1 MCPSPPIRST
11 RSKCACFWKTL
22 IVVTAII
29 TALFGVFVY
38 LNEEFEPVVYRLPP
52 PPSLKGPLKP
62 NNYLRNAQ
70 MLLKGQI
77 MGPESLVVEKDGKKT
92 VIYTGT
98 WDGKLLKI
106 VNGIVEKSLKIKP
119 GKKTFACGATYHTE
133 PKCGRPLGI
142 RRLNEREFI
151 VAEAYSGLYT
161 VDFEKGIVNQI
172 FSNEQ
177 TLEEKKCHFANDL
190 DILNGR
196 NDSNSFTVFFSHSST
211 RWDRRR
217 FMHDFFEGKSTGRLI
232 RVEFDGNLKPKPSV
246 ALDGLGFANGVQL
259 HPDGESLLVSEC
271 SRARIIRYFHSGP
284 KRGQHSVF
292 TKNLPGFP
300 DNIRISS
307 SGQSF
312 LVGMAAVRHSD
323 QFISFMDFLGGH
335 PWIRWGIVQIIPQ
348 RYLTSILN
356 LIAQKYGMVVELDL
370 NGKIIR
376 SYHDPTGTVIQGVS
390 QASDDG
396 DFLYLGSFHADFI
409 GKVPKKG

>member
-1 MCPSPPIRST
+1 
-11 RSKCACFWKTL
+11 
-22 IVVTAII
+22 
-29 TALFGVFVY
+29 
-38 LNEEFEPVVYRLPP
+38 
-52 PPSLKGPLKP
+52 
-62 NNYLRNAQ
+62 
-70 MLLKGQI
+70 
-77 MGPESLVVEKDGKKT
+77 
-92 VIYTGT
+92 
-98 WDGKLLKI
+98 
-106 VNGIVEKSLKIKP
+106 
-119 GKKTFACGATYHTE
+119 
-133 PKCGRPLGI
+133 
-142 RRLNEREFI
+142 
-151 VAEAYSGLYT
+151 
-161 VDFEKGIVNQI
+161 
-172 FSNEQ
+172 
-177 TLEEKKCHFANDL
+177 
-190 DILNGR
+190 
-196 NDSNSFTVFFSHSST
+196 
-211 RWDRRR
+211 
-217 FMHDFFEGKSTGRLI
+217 MHDFFEGKSTGRLI
-232 RVEFDGNLKPKPSV
+232 RVEFDRNLKPKPSV

-300 DNIRISS
+300 DNIRISA

-376 SYHDPTGTVIQGVS
+376 SYHDPSGTVIQGVS